1 MPAADEADA
10 AEESVDVSPAA
21 DGPAAAG
28 AADARRILPVP
39 QLLGLMMPAMSYGL
53 VCASVGVLVL
63 PQEAQFMFGE
73 LRSVYLAA
81 MLALTGVSQLVSPL
95 AGYASDRTTSRL
107 GRRLPYILGGNAVL
121 LVALIAL
128 YLSRTWLWGYAYL
141 VSLFVAT
148 LALNVMY
155 TGFTGLVSDLIHPSQ
170 LGFSSGVMG
179 GLVAIGAVTGLLG
192 VGFFLPLQFAY
203 PLYGGTAVVAAILN
217 WLAVH
222 DLDVQLTREARPACS
237 GAELLHAYWIS
248 PSTHGDF
255 FWVFVSRTFYYMAVS
270 VQIYILY
277 FLRDMVG
284 WTATNTA
291 DPILRYY
298 IMGLNWL
305 APNGPTHN
313 DAWQEGDESQEWE
326 VGDEGLEWVSTHAV
340 QCTTLLCVVSQGAAG
355 LVAANAGSLSDR
367 VGRKP
372 LIYMSCTVMGSMYIG
387 YIFAQSFTAVLLLGI
402 VYVSALDLHL
412 LAALNISPALTSLRR
427 AQGASNG
434 VYLAV
439 DYALAVECLPNP
451 DDKAKDLVRAC
462 PHLPGL
468 AAAALGAEA
477 WLDLR
482 RRCGGSR
489 RFSAPASGPHSQA
502 RC

>member
-1 MPAADEADA
+1 MPTADEADA

-21 DGPAAAG
+21 GGPAAAVG

-305 APNGPTHN
+305 TPNGPTHN
-313 DAWQEGDESQEWE
+313 DAWQQGDESQEWE
-326 VGDEGLEWVSTHAV
+326 EGDEGLEWVSTHAV

-387 YIFAQSFTAVLLLGI
+387 YIFAQSFTQVLILGI
-402 VYVSALDLHL
+402 VYVSFPRLT
-412 LAALNISPALTSLRR
+412 LACCPEYIPSADKLAPCAGREQRRVPGGGLRAGGGVPAQPRR
-427 AQGASNG
+427 QGQG
-434 VYLAV
+434 
-439 DYALAVECLPNP
+439 PGP
-451 DDKAKDLVRAC
+451 R
-462 PHLPGL
+462 LPGL
-468 AAAALGAEA
+468 AAALGAAEA